1 MKRLYSSALTLCTFL
16 SISAQEVVWQ
26 KDIKSSTQDFLSQMT
41 TTIDQQYL
49 ITGSSIPSRT
59 SGTTPSTGSGTALSR
74 ASGISSLSKA
84 GSTLPFGS
92 AQGKLAQ
99 GPQNNGYDFHLVK
112 LNQQGEEVWEKYFS
126 GQNHDFLSATV
137 NTQEGGFLLAGTTF
151 SGKGLDKK
159 EDSKGGSDI
168 WLIRINEFGDE
179 LWQKTIG
186 GASDEEARAVIQT
199 TDMGFFV
206 AGNVAFGSLPF
217 DSAQGTEQGSLRE
230 PQGTSGTQGTRGYG
244 SKDVLVVRLDK
255 NGKELS
261 QLVLG
266 GKGLDEVEKMIP
278 TKDGGALLG
287 VYSRSNAVEG
297 SGMPD
302 SGSKAIS
309 QKPKASGNYGEG
321 DYWII
326 KLSKDGKMEWE
337 KNFGGTGDDHLR
349 TLALTSTGY
358 LIGGESRSER
368 SGNKAVGIEEGTDL
382 WLISLDERG
391 EEIWQKSYNFKNRDV
406 LMGMSVISTP
416 NPSRGGE
423 STHLTKGILLGG
435 YTQAEGRIE
444 SDDETFWML
453 YLDQNGNEQWRK
465 HVKGESKK
473 KEERLSDIKLN
484 RDGSIVLAGTSAEEL
499 GKENWKIVKLGDK
512 QIDQLIEKQDI
523 KIYPNPVSEYAYV
536 EINMD
541 DGSGMLG
548 DGKTEAEITVYDMG
562 GRQLQSVKTK
572 NKVTKINTQALI
584 QGAYLV
590 SVKTN
595 DNKTASAK
603 LIKK

>member
-1 MKRLYSSALTLCTFL
+1 MKKNYVGAFLLCVFL
-16 SISAQEVVWQ
+16 GGFSSAQEVVWQ
-26 KDIKSSTQDFLSQMT
+26 KDIRSSTQDFLSQVT

-49 ITGSSIPSRT
+49 ITGSSIH
-59 SGTTPSTGSGTALSR
+59 PSTGSGTL
-74 ASGISSLSKA
+74 
-84 GSTLPFGS
+84 
-92 AQGKLAQ
+92 
-99 GPQNNGYDFHLVK
+99 QNNGYDFHLVK

-126 GQNHDFLSATV
+126 GKNHDFLSATV
-137 NTQEGGFLLAGTTF
+137 NTQEGGFLLAGSSY

-159 EDSKGGSDI
+159 EDSKGGSDF

-186 GASDEEARAVIQT
+186 SAADEEAKAVIQT

-206 AGNVAFGSLPF
+206 VSNVQNSPK
-217 DSAQGTEQGSLRE
+217 
-230 PQGTSGTQGTRGYG
+230 GYG
-244 SKDVLVVRLDK
+244 SKDVLVVRLDI

-278 TKDGGALLG
+278 TKDGGVLLG
-287 VYSRSNAVEG
+287 IYSKSNVG
-297 SGMPD
+297 
-302 SGSKAIS
+302 GSK
-309 QKPKASGNYGEG
+309 KTENYGEG
-321 DYWII
+321 DYYIV
-326 KLSKDGKMEWE
+326 KLSNTGQIQWE
-337 KNFGGTGDDHLR
+337 KNFGGKGDDHLR

-368 SGNKAVGIEEGTDL
+368 SGNKSVGIEEGTDL
-382 WLISLDERG
+382 WLLSLNDRG
-391 EEIWQKSYNFKNRDV
+391 EELWQKSYNFKNRDV
-406 LMGMSVISTP
+406 LMGMSVLHGSDDKT
-416 NPSRGGE
+416 S
-423 STHLTKGILLGG
+423 KGILLGG

-444 SDDETFWML
+444 NDDETFWML

-465 HVKGESKK
+465 HVKGESRK

-512 QIDQLIEKQDI
+512 QVDQLIEKQDI
-523 KIYPNPVSEYAYV
+523 KIYPNPVTDYVYV
-536 EINMD
+536 E
-541 DGSGMLG
+541 LG
-548 DGKTEAEITVYDMG
+548 FEGLREGAFEAEIAVYDMG
-562 GRQLQSVKTK
+562 GRKLETVKTK
-572 NKVTKINTQALI
+572 NKITKINTQPLI

-590 SVKTN
+590 VVKTN
-595 DNKTASAK
+595 DKTANAK

>member
-1 MKRLYSSALTLCTFL
+1 MNKIYSGALFLCSVL
-16 SISAQEVVWQ
+16 GVSGQEVIWQ
-26 KDIKSSTQDFLSQMT
+26 KDIKSSTQDFLSQVT
-41 TTIDQQYL
+41 TAIDQQYL
-49 ITGSSIPSRT
+49 ITGSSIQT
-59 SGTTPSTGSGTALSR
+59 GNNMSGTGDNSHQP
-74 ASGISSLSKA
+74 
-84 GSTLPFGS
+84 
-92 AQGKLAQ
+92 
-99 GPQNNGYDFHLVK
+99 NNGYDFHLVK

-137 NTQEGGFLLAGTTF
+137 NTQDGGFVLAGTSF

-186 GASDEEARAVIQT
+186 SASDEEARAAIQT
-199 TDMGFFV
+199 TDMGLFV
-206 AGNVAFGSLPF
+206 AGNVQN
-217 DSAQGTEQGSLRE
+217 SAK
-230 PQGTSGTQGTRGYG
+230 GYG
-244 SKDVLVVRLDK
+244 SKDVLIVRLDK

-261 QLVLG
+261 QLILG

-287 VYSRSNAVEG
+287 VYSRSNAG
-297 SGMPD
+297 
-302 SGSKAIS
+302 GSK
-309 QKPKASGNYGEG
+309 KTENFGEG

-326 KLSKDGKMEWE
+326 KLSKDGKVEWE
-337 KNFGGTGDDHLR
+337 KNFGGKGDDHLR

-368 SGNKAVGIEEGTDL
+368 SGNKTVGIEEGTDL
-382 WLISLDERG
+382 WLISLNERG

-406 LMGMSVISTP
+406 LMGMSVIAGKQEDGIGKS
-416 NPSRGGE
+416 
-423 STHLTKGILLGG
+423 KGVLLGG

-444 SDDETFWML
+444 TDDETFWML

-465 HVKGESKK
+465 HVKGESRKR
-473 KEERLSDIKLN
+473 EERLSDIKLN

-499 GKENWKIVKLGDK
+499 GKENWKIVKLGDR

-523 KIYPNPVSEYAYV
+523 KIYPNPVSDYAYV
-536 EINMD
+536 EIGME
-541 DGSGMLG
+541 DGSWKLG
-548 DGKTEAEITVYDMG
+548 DGKFEAEIVVYDMG
-562 GRQLQSVKTK
+562 GRQLQSLKTK
-572 NKVTKINTQALI
+572 NKVTKINTQNLI

-590 SVKTN
+590 TVKTH

>member
-1 MKRLYSSALTLCTFL
+1 MISMRQLYVYALLLGIPGYCH
-16 SISAQEVVWQ
+16 AQEVIWQ
-26 KDIKSSTQDFLSQMT
+26 KDIKSSTQDFLSQIT
-41 TTIDQQYL
+41 TTIDGQYL
-49 ITGSSIPSRT
+49 ISGSSIKPNNNQ
-59 SGTTPSTGSGTALSR
+59 PSTT
-74 ASGISSLSKA
+74 K
-84 GSTLPFGS
+84 
-92 AQGKLAQ
+92 QK
-99 GPQNNGYDFHLVK
+99 QNTGYDYHLIK

-137 NTQEGGFLLAGTTF
+137 NTQEGGFLISGTTY

-159 EDSKGGSDI
+159 EDSKGGADI

-179 LWQKTIG
+179 LWQKTVG
-186 GASDEEARAVIQT
+186 STSDEEARAVIQT

-206 AGNVAFGSLPF
+206 AGNVTALRQ
-217 DSAQGTEQGSLRE
+217 AQDFK
-230 PQGTSGTQGTRGYG
+230 GYG
-244 SKDVLVVRLDK
+244 SKDVLVMRLDK

-287 VYSRSNAVEG
+287 VYSRSNAG
-297 SGMPD
+297 
-302 SGSKAIS
+302 GSK
-309 QKPKASGNYGEG
+309 KTENFGEG

-326 KLSKDGKMEWE
+326 KLSKDGKVEWE
-337 KNFGGTGDDHLR
+337 KNFGGKGDDHLR

-368 SGNKAVGIEEGTDL
+368 SGNKTVGIEEGTDL
-382 WLISLDERG
+382 WLISLNENG

-406 LMGMSVISTP
+406 LMGMSLLHASD
-416 NPSRGGE
+416 NKS
-423 STHLTKGILLGG
+423 SKGILLGG

-444 SDDETFWML
+444 NDDETFWML

-512 QIDQLIEKQDI
+512 EVDQLIEKQDI
-523 KIYPNPVSEYAYV
+523 KIYPNPVSDYAYV
-536 EINMD
+536 EIGFD
-541 DGSGMLG
+541 FKD
-548 DGKTEAEITVYDMG
+548 AEISMYDMG
-562 GRQLQSVKTK
+562 GRRLQILKTK
-572 NKVTKINTQALI
+572 NKVTKINTQSLI

-590 SVKTN
+590 VVKTDTN
-595 DNKTASAK
+595 QSANAK